1 MLKGSQGKPIMLTA
15 NHAPANRPGQ
25 SSLSILATMAANL
38 KVQES
43 IMKLMDLYTKQGKSI
58 SGVMIDA
65 EVKLNS
71 YNEAYHKM
79 HEVLILRGFDPDEIQ
94 HYLSI
99 G

>member
-1 MLKGSQGKPIMLTA
+1 MLTA
-15 NHAPANRPGQ
+15 NHVPAIRPGQ
-25 SSLSILATMAANL
+25 GSLSILATMVANL

-43 IMKLMDLYTKQGKSI
+43 IIKLMELYAEQGKSI
-58 SGVMIDA
+58 YAGVMIDA
-65 EVKLNS
+65 EIKLDS

-79 HEVLILRGFDPDEIQ
+79 HEILISRGFDPDEIQ

>member
-1 MLKGSQGKPIMLTA
+1 MLTA
-15 NHAPANRPGQ
+15 NHVPAIRPGQ
-25 SSLSILATMAANL
+25 GSLSILATMAANL

-43 IMKLMDLYTKQGKSI
+43 IIKLMDLYNKQGKSI
-58 SGVMIDA
+58 YSGVMIDA
-65 EVKLNS
+65 EIKLKT

-79 HEVLILRGFDPDEIQ
+79 HEILISRGFDSDEIQ